1 MGRLRLRRSGE
12 AFSVLPRWPTR
23 LLGTA
28 RVGGRRAEWR
38 WWSLSRIGSSRSMR
52 WCLAAYWRWSL
63 RSAALTGGRPLFP
76 STCLRMGAARSLTPS
91 RAWAHQRPQRCTP
104 GVTCVCSY
112 MHRETMA
119 SAMMGNDSKPFWHA
133 GGRARLLTGGSPG
146 EAAPHRHPLIS
157 WRSRAGTLGHGA
169 RRLLG
174 TVASPTMPSARHGA
188 RLSFA
193 LLGRC
198 ACRRPCGVCPP
209 RPGLTCVAVTPT
221 WGRSLA
227 CDRTGTSRG
236 ARPPPAL
243 VPLRRRSRRTTQPS
257 LACKMT
263 GTGRRLVLAAALR
276 CGCPGKPYPV

>member
-1 MGRLRLRRSGE
+1 MVLLQETHWTAAAAAQWGGLFC
-12 AFSVLPRWPTR
+12 AAQVAHSVARDGPRGGPQGGVAVVVPLPHRILEVNGVVPGCV
-23 LLGTA
+23 LEVVIAVCGTH
-28 RVGGRRAEWR
+28 R
-38 WWSLSRIGSSRSMR
+38 
-52 WCLAAYWRWSL
+52 
-63 RSAALTGGRPLFP
+63 RPLFP

-104 GVTCVCSY
+104 GVTCICSH

-119 SAMMGNDSKPFWHA
+119 SAMTGNDSKPFWHA

-198 ACRRPCGVCPP
+198 ARRRPCGVCPP
-209 RPGLTCVAVTPT
+209 RPGLTCVAVIPT

-236 ARPPPAL
+236 MRRP
-243 VPLRRRSRRTTQPS
+243 
-257 LACKMT
+257 
-263 GTGRRLVLAAALR
+263 RRLCP
-276 CGCPGKPYPV
+276 CGDAPGGPPSRPWPAR